1 MFTQNSMLIYVK
13 IRTIVI
19 RDQHIFWK
27 MKTRGVESADTE
39 VCLCLFTDKKE
50 ENTAKNAVS
59 ASWTAEVRG
68 RRNDP
73 LKVYKTWKSN
83 KPSFWRTTE

>member
-1 MFTQNSMLIYVK
+1 MYLS
-13 IRTIVI
+13 IR
-19 RDQHIFWK
+19 R
-27 MKTRGVESADTE
+27 
-39 VCLCLFTDKKE
+39 KE
-50 ENTAKNAVS
+50 ENTAKKAVS

-83 KPSFWRTTE
+83 KPSFWRDAE